1 MLLAAEEYGVFAV
14 AAGLG
19 AAALSAVEATVVVVR
34 VVPHSDYDLCPC
46 RKKKRFKD
54 LGDGERK
61 SRRRDRNNNNGEKK
75 DMRGNQYK
83 DGAWKLW
90 WEKQFL
96 HAATTRNLKYTHK
109 QEVARFFFC

>member
-1 MLLAAEEYGVFAV
+1 MEKEKVG
-14 AAGLG
+14 GG
-19 AAALSAVEATVVVVR
+19 TATTIM
-34 VVPHSDYDLCPC
+34 
-46 RKKKRFKD
+46 
-54 LGDGERK
+54 GE
-61 SRRRDRNNNNGEKK
+61 K